1 MKIKKLQ
8 TVKQEVFSELV
19 CDVCGNK
26 SKEENPNGWYNFSH
40 GHGAWGN
47 DSCDSYCNFDVCS
60 VECYLK
66 QLKKSLEEMKEYED
80 RYANID
86 HKNIKFIEDLIKA
99 LEK

>member
-8 TVKQEVFSELV
+8 TVKEKVFDKLV
-19 CDVCGNK
+19 CDICGK
-26 SKEENPNGWYNFSH
+26 ISKEEKPNGWYNFSH

-47 DSCDSYCNFDVCS
+47 DSCDSYRNFDVCS
-60 VECYLK
+60 IECYLK